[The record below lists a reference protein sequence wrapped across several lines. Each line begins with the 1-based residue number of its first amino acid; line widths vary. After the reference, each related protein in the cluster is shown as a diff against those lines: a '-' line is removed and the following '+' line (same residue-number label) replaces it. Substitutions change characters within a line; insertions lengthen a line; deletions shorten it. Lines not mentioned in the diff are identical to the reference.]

1 MTIADLNTAERA
13 SFVAAVGFAFE
24 SSPWIA
30 EAACELRP
38 FSDLDALTA
47 CMNAIVA
54 ESPLEQ
60 RVALIAAH
68 PDLAGRLAREGRLT
82 PSSSGEQKAAGLDR
96 LTPEEIKRF
105 DALNAAYRERF
116 GFPFVICVRQQ
127 TKYSILD
134 ALEQRAR
141 NERDAEIA
149 TALHEIG
156 KIAGLRLSDAI
167 E

>member
-1 MTIADLNTAERA
+1 MTIADLNAAEPA

-30 EAACELRP
+30 ELAAQRRP
-38 FSDLDALTA
+38 FADLDALSA

-54 ESPLEQ
+54 ESSLER

-68 PDLAGRLAREGRLT
+68 PDLAGRVAREGRLT
-82 PSSSGEQKAAGLDR
+82 PASTSEQTSAGLDR
-96 LTPEEIKRF
+96 LTPNEIAKF

-127 TKYSILD
+127 TKSSILE
-134 ALEQRAR
+134 ALERRAR
-141 NERDAEIA
+141 NDRDTEVA
-149 TALHEIG
+149 TALSEIG
-156 KIAGLRLSDAI
+156 KIARLRLDDVI

>member
-1 MTIADLNTAERA
+1 MTIADLNAAERA

-30 EAACELRP
+30 ELASERRP
-38 FSDLDALTA
+38 FADLEALTA

-54 ESPLEQ
+54 ESPLER

-82 PSSSGEQKAAGLDR
+82 PASTREQASAGLDR
-96 LTPEEIKRF
+96 LTPEETARF
-105 DALNAAYRERF
+105 NAHNAAYRERF

-127 TKYSILD
+127 TKDSILD
-134 ALEQRAR
+134 ALERRVR
-141 NERDAEIA
+141 NDRETEIA
-149 TALHEIG
+149 MALSEIG
-156 KIAGLRLSDAI
+156 KIARLRLGDVV